1 MRNHYT
7 DAINRDCR
15 DAAQCIANA
24 ADAGDQ
30 RGYWEREAHAYT
42 LETIGANPFGF

>member
-1 MRNHYT
+1 MRNHST

-24 ADAGDQ
+24 ADAGD
-30 RGYWEREAHAYT
+30 RGYWEHEAHAYT
-42 LETIGANPFGF
+42 LETIGTNPFGF